1 MKKNLTTGL
10 LVLSLCISLV
20 HGTDSKAAA
29 LRLNHKKLTL
39 TKGSTYSLK
48 VKGRKKKQTIHWK
61 SGNKKVASVNKKG
74 VITAKRKGTAT
85 ITAIIKKKKLRCK
98 ITVISKKAA
107 AANTKKQTA
116 GSSSTKKPAVHQTAT
131 RTPTVPSGTKPPA
144 PAKTPSSTKT
154 PAPAKTP
161 FFMKTPTPAK
171 VPFFMKTPAPTKAP
185 SSTKAPAPTK
195 TPSSTKTPAPT
206 KTPSSTKTPAPTKAP
221 SSSSVTEEEAYQ
233 ILISLRSTYPEGMT
247 LTNSYYYYSPCFG
260 NGYGCYGFAAKL
272 SDTVFGTGTPCSAH
286 TSFDQIKIGD
296 VIRIGNS
303 HSVVVL
309 TKSSSAITVVEG
321 NYNSSVHWGRT
332 ITKSALSKD
341 GFKVTTRYNS

>member
-131 RTPTVPSGTKPPA
+131 QTPTVPSC
-144 PAKTPSSTKT
+144 TKT
-154 PAPAKTP
+154 PAPAKT
-161 FFMKTPTPAK
+161 
-171 VPFFMKTPAPTKAP
+171 PFFMKTPAPTKAP
-185 SSTKAPAPTK
+185 SSTKTPAPTK
-195 TPSSTKTPAPT
+195 APSSTKTPAPT
-206 KTPSSTKTPAPTKAP
+206 KAPSSSKTPAPTKAP

-272 SDTVFGTGTPCSAH
+272 SDTVFGTGTPCSTH
-286 TSFDQIKIGD
+286 TSFDQINTVQQLSRDPLEKQNLKA
-296 VIRIGNS
+296 VHTKGNRT
-303 HSVVVL
+303 HKRKPY
-309 TKSSSAITVVEG
+309 TQNKTVHHKKEPPSRV
-321 NYNSSVHWGRT
+321 
-332 ITKSALSKD
+332 APFLM
-341 GFKVTTRYNS
+341 